1 MWWNKKQP
9 AAKLTD
15 EELRLKAA
23 GVNFAIFTISDDLN
37 KTLQKEVKDLKD
49 LKQEDINKVFFVVS
63 YVLLFE
69 AQKFFW
75 ENFIQDGENAKKF
88 ESHLFRLFEKT
99 SGINPKS
106 HIKDF
111 VDYVQKIGPSG
122 EIQYIGSKI
131 CKLLEKRDAFLNLEI
146 STVFAS
152 YLKHGFYESMKK
164 AWELP
169 NDTLKDMA
177 NRVDPDLPQE
187 VISETLSKQKVKNY
201 YRITAQ
207 SLVGEDAKREI
218 VVEAENEQSAKNIAF
233 SGMFKNES
241 ERLMLDNPGHMLT
254 ADEIDL
260 KPRKITDLLDNME
273 AYIDEMRKTKDL
285 ETIPKE
291 LKQYAWEY
299 FREVEISK
307 EDLQRLAIFVADK
320 TYRVVS
326 YIELMDNY
334 TRAFFAKVIP
344 YLWDSLQDRGVD
356 TFYILDNE
364 LREDRFRAVVE
375 LFELTGIAVV
385 TPYGE
390 KGNLEYEAVEKQIR
404 DYMAP
409 VRNIMYVEKNASVNY
424 LDKVTKLAKDS
435 KYLCIF
441 RSKAP
446 TNPKVEIFNSKLQQ

>member
-1 MWWNKKQP
+1 MN
-9 AAKLTD
+9 LTND
-15 EELRLKAA
+15 ELRLKAA
-23 GVNFAIFTISDDLN
+23 GVNFAIFTVSDLIS
-37 KTLQKEVKDLKD
+37 KELQKNVKEMNS

-63 YVLLFE
+63 YVSLFE

-75 ENFIQDGENAKKF
+75 ENFIQDEKSANTF
-88 ESHLFRLFEKT
+88 EAHLFRMFAKT
-99 SGINPKS
+99 SGVDPKP

-111 VDYVQKIGPSG
+111 VDYVKQIGPSG

-152 YLKHGFYESMKK
+152 FLTHGFLDSMKK

-169 NDTLKDMA
+169 NDTLKEMA
-177 NRVDPDLPQE
+177 DKIDSDLDQE
-187 VISETLSKQKVKNY
+187 VVSENSSKENMKKY
-201 YRITAQ
+201 IITAQ
-207 SLVGEDAKREI
+207 SLVGDDAKREI
-218 VVEAENEQSAKNIAF
+218 YVEAENEKLAKEIAF
-233 SGMFKNES
+233 NRMFKNES

-260 KPRKITDLLDNME
+260 KPQKITDLLDNME
-273 AYIDEMRKTKDL
+273 AYIDEMRKTEDV

-326 YIELMDNY
+326 YIEVMDNY

-364 LREDRFRAVVE
+364 LREDRFRAVVL
-375 LFELTGIAVV
+375 LFELTGMAVV

-390 KGNLEYEAVEKQIR
+390 NDNLEYEAVEKQIK

-424 LDKVTKLAKDS
+424 LDKVKKLAKES
-435 KYLCIF
+435 RYLCIF

-446 TNPKVEIFNSKLQQ
+446 TNSNVEVFNSKMQQ